1 MIPFLDLKTINLRQS
16 EAFHQALDRIL
27 TNGWFI
33 LGKECEAFENDFAAY
48 CGVKH
53 CIGVGN
59 GLEALHLVLRAWNIG
74 AGDEVIV
81 PANTYIAT
89 WLAVTYSGAIPIPVE
104 PRERS
109 FNINPELIEAAITP
123 RTKAI
128 IAVHLYGQPAEMT
141 MITEIGKR
149 LGIKVLEDAAQAHGA
164 TYAGRRVGSLADAA
178 GFSFYPGK
186 NLGALGDGGA
196 VTTNDSEL
204 ADRIRVLRNY
214 GSREKYQN
222 EILGINS
229 RLDELHSAFLRTK
242 LPLLDSDN
250 CRRAEIA
257 KAYSIRLK
265 GTRNLILPT
274 IVEGCESV
282 WHVYVVRH
290 PQRDE
295 LACRLGERG
304 IGTMIHYPIPPHM
317 QPAYSGLAY
326 SQGAFP
332 ITEKIHAEV
341 LSLPMGPTMGK
352 GQVEKV
358 IVAVRELSERQAKPS
373 CNCLPKWSNRL

>member
-128 IAVHLYGQPAEMT
+128 IAVHL
-141 MITEIGKR
+141 
-149 LGIKVLEDAAQAHGA
+149 
-164 TYAGRRVGSLADAA
+164 
-178 GFSFYPGK
+178 
-186 NLGALGDGGA
+186 
-196 VTTNDSEL
+196 
-204 ADRIRVLRNY
+204 
-214 GSREKYQN
+214 
-222 EILGINS
+222 
-229 RLDELHSAFLRTK
+229 
-242 LPLLDSDN
+242 
-250 CRRAEIA
+250 
-257 KAYSIRLK
+257 
-265 GTRNLILPT
+265 
-274 IVEGCESV
+274 
-282 WHVYVVRH
+282 
-290 PQRDE
+290 
-295 LACRLGERG
+295 
-304 IGTMIHYPIPPHM
+304 
-317 QPAYSGLAY
+317 
-326 SQGAFP
+326 
-332 ITEKIHAEV
+332 
-341 LSLPMGPTMGK
+341 
-352 GQVEKV
+352 
-358 IVAVRELSERQAKPS
+358 
-373 CNCLPKWSNRL
+373 